1 MKAALTTMLLTLL
14 VLGGCTTTIRDEFNP
29 SPQRAESMI
38 VAYDDFRL
46 CEWSFNK
53 TYGALRSKEHQYRF
67 KKPVVEEIKRR
78 NLDCKEFPEFKEKKD
93 WIEDWVNE
101 YEVSLNQ

>member
-1 MKAALTTMLLTLL
+1 MKSLSTILLTLL
-14 VLGGCTTTIRDEFNP
+14 VLGGCTTTLKDEFDA
-29 SPQRAESMI
+29 SPQRATAMI
-38 VAYDDFRL
+38 VGFDDFRL

-53 TYGALRSKEHQYRF
+53 TYGALRSKEYQYRF
-67 KKPVVEEIKRR
+67 KKPTVEEIKRR

>member
-1 MKAALTTMLLTLL
+1 M
-14 VLGGCTTTIRDEFNP
+14 LGGCTTTIRDEFNP

-53 TYGALRSKEHQYRF
+53 TNGALRSKEFQYRF

-101 YEVSLNQ
+101 YEESLNQ